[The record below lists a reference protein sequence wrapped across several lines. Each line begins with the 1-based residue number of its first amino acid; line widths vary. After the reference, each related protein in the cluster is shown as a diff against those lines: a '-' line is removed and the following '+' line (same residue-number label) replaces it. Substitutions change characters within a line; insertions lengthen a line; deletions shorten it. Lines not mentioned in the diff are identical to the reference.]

1 MVQAPQTY
9 TVECII
15 AGGIVDAIAYFYE
28 SNNQIDH
35 EIKCINPT
43 NGFTC
48 ISTLNNNNPEEV
60 SSNITPDPLRLGTL
74 SITWTAKLIDAG
86 IFAQANND
94 GDHRIKCQAMRL
106 STMRN
111 SPYIIVKGI

>member
-15 AGGIVDAIAYFYE
+15 AGGRVDVIAYFYE

-35 EIKCINPT
+35 EIKCINAT

-48 ISTLNNNNPEEV
+48 ISTLNNNPKEV
-60 SSNITPDPLRLGTL
+60 SSNATPDRLRLGTL
-74 SITWTAKLIDAG
+74 NIPWTAELIDAG

-94 GDHRIKCQAMRL
+94 GDHRIKCQATRL
-106 STMRN
+106 NIIRN
-111 SPYIIVKGI
+111 SSYIIVKGI